1 MSMPEIPVSPND
13 RQARGSVR
21 EREDELAMSPKDL
34 IINRTWVFTQT
45 GIPSGLEVPEAELIL
60 PNGEITQ

>member
-1 MSMPEIPVSPND
+1 MSMSEIPVSPND

-21 EREDELAMSPKDL
+21 DREDELAMSPNHF
-34 IINRTWVFTQT
+34 IINRTWVFTHT
-45 GIPSGLEVPEAELIL
+45 GTPSGLEVTEAELIL